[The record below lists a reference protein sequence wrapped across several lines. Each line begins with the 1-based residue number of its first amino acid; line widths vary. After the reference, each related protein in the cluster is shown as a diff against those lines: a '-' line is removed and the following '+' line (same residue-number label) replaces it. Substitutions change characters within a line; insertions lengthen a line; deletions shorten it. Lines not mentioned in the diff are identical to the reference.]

1 VTPVDTA
8 AWTSWRSALVDR
20 VASGSPLESAAVR
33 QKAALVLIDDL
44 AAMVAGAHEP
54 EIRAL
59 AAARAPAGRDGE
71 ATVVAGGRAD
81 RERAAGVNAAA
92 AAWNEMDEGYRPATC
107 HGGLYTLPAA
117 MAECEAAGA
126 TVGELLESVVI
137 GYEFVTAVARLL
149 PAPRPLVLH
158 PHATLSPIGAAAAV
172 AWFRTRDPRRV
183 LEAVDV
189 AATMSMA
196 GPFRHASSGL
206 QARNAWAAAG
216 AMTGFFAVDCAA
228 AGLASDAGAVLDVF
242 QHAYGHAVAEA
253 ELTKAPGHWAILDG
267 YHKSYAACQ
276 YTHAAI
282 EATAEIAPA
291 VAGRLD
297 EVREVLVETHQLA
310 IPLSDPAPVTALGG
324 KFSVPHVVAAVLASG
339 STDAGV
345 FGGARL
351 ADPAVAALRQRVVI
365 APFEPE
371 RPAPHDRPARVSVRL
386 ADGYRLSA
394 TCLSAVG
401 GPDRPLAPADVLAKA
416 ALLTAGTRPA
426 FAAASRR
433 LADGADGLDQR
444 WADVLA
450 DLLRSDD

>member
-1 VTPVDTA
+1 MDPA
-8 AWTSWRSALVDR
+8 AWASWRSALAGR
-20 VASGSPLESAAVR
+20 VTGASPLESDAVR

-59 AAARAPAGRDGE
+59 ATARAQAGGDGE
-71 ATVVAGGRAD
+71 ATIVAGGRGE

-126 TVGELLESVVI
+126 TLGDLLESVIV

-149 PAPRPLVLH
+149 PAPRPLLLH

-172 AWFRTRDPRRV
+172 SWFRTRDPGRV

-228 AGLASDAGAVLDVF
+228 AGLGSDAGALLDVF
-242 QHAYGHAVAEA
+242 QQAYGHGVAEA
-253 ELTKAPGHWAILDG
+253 ELTRAPGHWAILDG

-282 EATAEIAPA
+282 EATAELAPA

-297 EVREVLVETHQLA
+297 QIREVLVETHQLA
-310 IPLSDPAPVTALGG
+310 LPLSDRAPVTALGG
-324 KFSVPHVVAAVLASG
+324 KFSIPHVVAAVLAAG
-339 STDAGV
+339 STESGV
-345 FGGARL
+345 FDASRL
-351 ADPAVAALRQRVVI
+351 ADPSVAALRQRVVI
-365 APFEPE
+365 VPFEPE
-371 RPAPHDRPARVSVRL
+371 LPAPHDRPARVSVRL
-386 ADGYRLSA
+386 SGGEQQTA

-401 GPDRPLAPADVLAKA
+401 GPDRPLAAADVLAKA
-416 ALLTAGTRPA
+416 AQLTATTRPA
-426 FAAASRR
+426 FAATARR
-433 LADGADGLDQR
+433 LADGAIDLDQR

-450 DLLRSDD
+450 ELLRSDD

>member
-1 VTPVDTA
+1 MDTA

-20 VASGSPLESAAVR
+20 VASASPLESAAVR
-33 QKAALVLIDDL
+33 QKAALVVIDDL
-44 AAMVAGAHEP
+44 AAMVAGACEP

-59 AAARAPAGRDGE
+59 ATARAPAGRDGE
-71 ATVVAGGRAD
+71 ATIVAGGRAE

-117 MAECEAAGA
+117 MAECEAARA

-172 AWFRTRDPRRV
+172 SWFRTRDPRRV

-189 AATMSMA
+189 AVTMSMA

-216 AMTGFFAVDCAA
+216 AMTGFFAVDCAQ
-228 AGLASDAGAVLDVF
+228 AGLASDAGAILDVF
-242 QHAYGHAVAEA
+242 QQAYGHAVAEA
-253 ELTKAPGHWAILDG
+253 ELTEPPGHWAILDG

-291 VAGRLD
+291 IAGRLGQ
-297 EVREVLVETHQLA
+297 VREVLVETHQLA

-324 KFSVPHVVAAVLASG
+324 KFSVPHVVATVLASG

-345 FGGARL
+345 FDGSRL
-351 ADPAVAALRQRVVI
+351 ADPTVAGLRERVVI
-365 APFEPE
+365 APFKPE
-371 RPAPHDRPARVSVRL
+371 LPAPHDRAARVSVRL
-386 ADGYRLSA
+386 ADGERQTA

-401 GPDRPLAPADVLAKA
+401 GPDRPLAPADVLAKT

-426 FAAASRR
+426 FAITSRL
-433 LADGADGLDQR
+433 LADGAVDLDQR